1 MKKLFLSIVVLGLLL
16 SGSAYAL
23 EKIKNFTGVL
33 TNDKNSQL

>member
-1 MKKLFLSIVVLGLLL
+1 MKKLLYILVLCLLL
-16 SGSAYAL
+16 SGIAYAL